1 MTLIFQIAAVAVVV
15 LIAFFILRGGGAR
28 HQAVRRI
35 LLLLFV
41 LGAALSLFFPQMLT
55 WIAKFVG
62 IGRGTDLLLYVLV
75 LAFLGYAATSYR
87 RFRHLETDI
96 TELARQLALVEAGP
110 PPGSDA
116 PARRPAEAR
125 AASKAPA
132 AKPKPAKPPG
142 A

>member
-1 MTLIFQIAAVAVVV
+1 MTLIFQIAAVAIVV

-35 LLLLFV
+35 LLVLFV
-41 LGAALSLFFPQMLT
+41 LGAALSLFFPQVLT

-87 RFRHLETDI
+87 RFRHLENDI
-96 TELARQLALVEAGP
+96 TELARKLALVEAG
-110 PPGSDA
+110 
-116 PARRPAEAR
+116 RP
-125 AASKAPA
+125 PA
-132 AKPKPAKPPG
+132 AGAKAATTAAPTQATPRTQTPKKS
-142 A
+142 